1 MRQFTFV
8 LLLIT
13 TVGAACNRDATTPA
27 ATAPPTEG
35 TVTPGSPPHLA
46 PGAPKPSAAA
56 AEVAGRTGVATAPP
70 AERGVVPAVKAAARA
85 VVDKVRDREVTI
97 PAGTT
102 LAVALTSA
110 VSSNGS
116 SVEDAVSGTLQRPIV
131 IDGLTVV
138 PSGAAVSGYVTDATR
153 SGKVKGRARVG
164 FRLTSL
170 RAGDVRYEIRTTT
183 IAREAKDTKK
193 EDAVKIGIGAGAGA
207 VVGAITGGKK
217 GAAIGTAV
225 GAGGGTGVVLATR
238 GEEVSFSEGSVVTTS
253 LTAPVTVRVRVQ

>member
-1 MRQFTFV
+1 
-8 LLLIT
+8 
-13 TVGAACNRDATTPA
+13 
-27 ATAPPTEG
+27 
-35 TVTPGSPPHLA
+35 
-46 PGAPKPSAAA
+46 
-56 AEVAGRTGVATAPP
+56 
-70 AERGVVPAVKAAARA
+70 VVPAAKAAARA

-97 PAGTT
+97 PAGTP
-102 LAVALTSA
+102 LAVALTSG

-116 SVEDAVSGTLQRPIV
+116 SVEDAVSATLQRPIV
-131 IDGLTVV
+131 IDGITVV
-138 PSGAAVSGYVTDATR
+138 PAGAAVGGYVTEATQ

-183 IAREAKDTKK
+183 VAREAKDTKK
-193 EDAVKIGIGAGAGA
+193 EDAMKIGIGAGAGA

-238 GEEVSFSEGSVVTTS
+238 GDEVSFSEGSVVTPS